1 MYEGEWVAGY
11 QSGRGSMRFRSG
23 DTYTMMM
30 MMMMMMRFRSG
41 DTYTGGFME
50 NVPHGPGQF
59 LYPSGDM
66 EEVMME
72 AGVRHGQSRY
82 TCLED
87 GTVEES
93 MFWEGQPRGPGKVLG
108 RCSCDRRSSLL
119 IF

>member
-1 MYEGEWVAGY
+1 MDRAMYEGEWVAGY
-11 QSGRGSMRFRSG
+11 QSGRGS
-23 DTYTMMM
+23 
-30 MMMMMMRFRSG
+30 MRFRSG

-108 RCSCDRRSSLL
+108 RWSCDRRSSLL